1 LPAPASKNLTLV
13 VSDRPHHRVSST
25 PTGIERQLLVFGSW
39 LAPRTPGRVGE
50 MSADLHDPLDPP
62 RLRSELLVPGALW
75 HQLDVVA
82 ETGSTNADL
91 AVRARA
97 GEAAG
102 AVLITDFQSA
112 GRGRL
117 GRSWTAPPG
126 TSIAMSVLVHP
137 HDVESSRWTW
147 LPLLAGLAV
156 VEALRRAAEAH
167 AVLKWPNDV
176 LVDGRKLCGILAE
189 RVETPSGPACVIG
202 MGLNVHLSEDQLP
215 VPTATSLAVLNP
227 SRVMGRNPL
236 VTTILRAFAALFSEW
251 ERSDDDSAFAV
262 SYVKRC
268 DTIGRRVRVT
278 LAGDRVVEGV
288 AEAIDRDGRL
298 VVRTG
303 SGTETLG
310 AGDVVHL
317 R

>member
-1 LPAPASKNLTLV
+1 MPV
-13 VSDRPHHRVSST
+13 D
-25 PTGIERQLLVFGSW
+25 
-39 LAPRTPGRVGE
+39 
-50 MSADLHDPLDPP
+50 DPLDSD
-62 RLRSELLVPGALW
+62 RLRAELLQPGALW
-75 HQLDVVA
+75 RTLDVVSQ
-82 ETGSTNADL
+82 TGSTNADL
-91 AVRARA
+91 AARARA
-97 GEAAG
+97 GAESG
-102 AVLITDFQSA
+102 TVLITDFQSA

-117 GRSWTAPPG
+117 GRTWTAPPG

-137 HDVESSRWTW
+137 HDVATARWTW
-147 LPLLAGLAV
+147 LPLLAGVAV

-176 LVDGRKLCGILAE
+176 LVEGRKICGILAE
-189 RVETPSGPACVIG
+189 RVDTPSGPACVVG
-202 MGLNVHLSEDQLP
+202 MGLNVHLTEEELP

-236 VTTILRAFAALFSEW
+236 VTTILRAFAAIYSQW
-251 ERSDDDSAFAV
+251 ETTDDDDLFAV

-268 DTIGRRVRVT
+268 DTIGRRVRVS
-278 LAGDRVVEGV
+278 LAGDRVVEGE
-288 AEAIDRDGRL
+288 AEAIDRAGRL

-303 SGTETLG
+303 SGRETFG

>member
-1 LPAPASKNLTLV
+1 MIIAAVGPGK
-13 VSDRPHHRVSST
+13 VSR
-25 PTGIERQLLVFGSW
+25 
-39 LAPRTPGRVGE
+39 
-50 MSADLHDPLDPP
+50 MSVNDPLDPA
-62 RLRSELLVPGALW
+62 RLRSELLEPGSLW
-75 HQLDVVA
+75 HTLDVVH

-91 AVRARA
+91 AGRARV
-97 GEAAG
+97 GEGEG
-102 AVLITDFQSA
+102 AILITDFQSA

-117 GRSWTAPPG
+117 GRTWTAPPG
-126 TSIAMSVLVHP
+126 SSIAMSLLVHP
-137 HDVESSRWTW
+137 HDVEPARWTW

-176 LVDGRKLCGILAE
+176 LVDGRKICGILAE
-189 RVETPSGPACVIG
+189 RVETPTGPACVIG
-202 MGLNVHLSEDQLP
+202 LGLNVHLTEDELP

-227 SRVMGRNPL
+227 SRVLGRNPL
-236 VTTILRAFAALFSEW
+236 ITTTLRAFAAIYSEW
-251 ERSDDDSAFAV
+251 ETSDDDTAFAV
-262 SYVKRC
+262 SYVRRC
-268 DTIGRRVRVT
+268 DTIGRLVRVS

-298 VVRTG
+298 VVRTSTG
-303 SGTETLG
+303 LETFG